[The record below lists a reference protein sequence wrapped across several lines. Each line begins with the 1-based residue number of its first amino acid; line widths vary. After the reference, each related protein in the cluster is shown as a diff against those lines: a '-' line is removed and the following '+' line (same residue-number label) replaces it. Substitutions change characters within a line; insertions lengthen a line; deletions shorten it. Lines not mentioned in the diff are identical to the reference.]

1 MKRPIFSLFALFLL
15 PVLILCGCGPVLPP
29 EETGAAETPA
39 GETEPPAPREVR
51 IHSIS
56 ELNTK
61 SERDSHAGETS
72 FATVESNF
80 REYFEIKPSDFGLE
94 TLFYP
99 RLKLLPNGRYI
110 LFFQD
115 GVVGP
120 NVYYALSDDGVHFGE
135 ARSFFKSKSSNDS
148 MYATCEALVLQNGDL
163 LTVTSYRNPTN
174 YLAYPGNCG
183 LLCRISHDNGETF
196 TAAKRIFVGCNWEP
210 GLCQLA
216 SGEVQVYFTNTYGRK
231 TSEGLLS
238 STGTA
243 ILRSYDN
250 GVTWNGSTAR
260 TYSGQIVSQ
269 SKTENVG
276 GVQMFSEQMPV
287 PVALHNGK
295 LALALEV
302 RLDRKSNFRISVSYS
317 DDNWAKALTVF
328 EDEGPET
335 KLNRF
340 TIGAGPYLRQF
351 ESGETLLVYNRKN
364 KLTGRVGDENA
375 ANFRGEVVPFS
386 SGKAT
391 NHWADLEI
399 VSSHAVRTANDVRT
413 DNEKDPNP
421 LIFGTLYLDHRVTAD
436 RFAVT
441 ADGDNLEWEG
451 HDEALFV
458 GSATQAQEALRFA
471 HEDGYFSVL
480 CERLDWAPAAEDTTT
495 LYIAPTGENDRYL
508 IVRFGA
514 DGVQSAVYKDGKNTE
529 TFDPAG
535 IAFGS
540 FVRAPEGEKDPEAGY
555 LAELKIPISY
565 LPGLEGEC
573 RVGFLMDAKEDGRA
587 SRDLPDGL
595 TLSDVSTWFRV
606 VLG

>member
-1 MKRPIFSLFALFLL
+1 MKRRCFSFLSALLL
-15 PVLILCGCGPVLPP
+15 PLMIFCSCETAAPP
-29 EETGAAETPA
+29 AETGAPGTVPAETVA
-39 GETEPPAPREVR
+39 PAPREVR

-56 ELNTK
+56 ELNAK

-72 FATVESNF
+72 FATVESDF
-80 REYFEIKPSDFGLE
+80 RAYFEIKPSDFGLG

-99 RLKLLPNGRYI
+99 RLKLLPNGKYI

-120 NVYYALSDDGVHFGE
+120 NIYYALSDDGVHFGE
-135 ARSFFKSKSSNDS
+135 AKSFFKASVDTH
-148 MYATCEALVLQNGDL
+148 YATCEALVLANGDL
-163 LTVTSYRNPTN
+163 LTVTSFRNRSD
-174 YLAYPGNCG
+174 YLNHPSTCG

-196 TAAKRIFVGCNWEP
+196 TPARRIFVGCNWEP
-210 GLCQLA
+210 GLCQLE

-231 TSEGLLS
+231 TSEGTLS

-243 ILRSYDN
+243 ILRSFDN
-250 GVTWNGSTAR
+250 GETWNGSTAR

-287 PVALHNGK
+287 PVELHNGK

-302 RLDRKSNFRISVSYS
+302 RLDRKHNFRISVSYS

-335 KLNRF
+335 KLDRF

-375 ANFRGEVVPFS
+375 GNFRGEIVPFA

-436 RFAVT
+436 RFSVT
-441 ADGDNLEWEG
+441 ADGDNAEWEG

-458 GSATQAQEALRFA
+458 GSVSQAQESLRFS
-471 HEDGYFSVL
+471 HEEGYFSVL
-480 CERLDWAPAAEDTTT
+480 CERLDWTPSEEDTTT
-495 LYIAPTGENDRYL
+495 LYLAPTEADDRFL
-508 IVRFGA
+508 ILRFGEG
-514 DGVQSAVYKDGKNTE
+514 GVQSAVWKDGKE
-529 TFDPAG
+529 TKTLDPAG
-535 IAFGS
+535 ILFGS
-540 FVRAPEGEKDPEAGY
+540 FSRPPEREEDPDAGY
-555 LAELKIPISY
+555 LAELKIPLDY
-565 LPGLEGEC
+565 LPGLDGAC
-573 RVGFLMDAKEDGRA
+573 RVGILMDAREDGR
-587 SRDLPDGL
+587 SVRDLPDGL
-595 TLSDVSTWFRV
+595 SLSNPSTWFC
-606 VLG
+606 VLLG